1 MFLLASTIGILQGL
15 YVDFYLC
22 IALCF
27 CMLIIGIIFKS
38 NFSKLL
44 MFICCILVFYVY
56 TAVQINMYDTKYK
69 DGTIEDN
76 FKIVSYKEVMDYY
89 DKYIAKNSN
98 GDKFLIYLPHSDKEL
113 KKGTV
118 IYCVG
123 EFSLPDLERNTGGF
137 NYRRYLN
144 SQKIFGSVYI
154 DKYYISDLSE
164 FNLIYWVQDEIYSS
178 LARLFPKNEMG
189 LILGMMIGET
199 KDISENVLENFKN
212 TGITHL
218 VAVSGSNVAYVIILV
233 QFVFQKLIGKRGTY
247 FVSIFF
253 IIIFMLVSGASSSVI
268 RASIMSILSI
278 VASITYFKS
287 DIVSNI
293 CFSAFILMIISPLIV
308 FDVGFI
314 LSFGGTIG
322 IVALS
327 KDFERVFSKF
337 GKLSQTLAV
346 TCSAQVILTPIMMY
360 YFNTISILS
369 IITNLIVAPISG
381 SITILG
387 FVVFLVS
394 KFCLPLAK
402 LFANSL
408 YILSTFTI
416 STAKIFSSIPFSSF
430 QTITPNLF
438 EILFFYFLI
447 FYLVGK
453 IDLLLFGEKIVK
465 LLHGFKLQNYSCVR
479 KIISLFDKCNAERK
493 FKFISCKNKAS
504 YKFIFVLLS
513 IFVCIECT
521 WYFIPRNYLDV
532 RCVDVGQGD
541 CIFIETN
548 NRKKILIDG
557 GGSETYDVGKNILL
571 PYLLDRRVMC
581 IDTIISS
588 HADADHLYGLITV
601 LENVKVNRIIIAK
614 NSLGYK
620 KVYEIAEKK
629 KIDVIE
635 VLKGDILTLGDIR
648 LEAISPSKNMDN
660 SDVNDYSLV
669 VKLMYGEKSILFT
682 GDISQNIEKTLYSV
696 DADILKV
703 AHHGSNSSSEEGF
716 IKRVNPSLAIIGVG
730 KENKYGHPADEVMK
744 RLKNTSK
751 VYTTAEYG
759 EIKLKIY
766 KNRIKYVDK

>member
-1 MFLLASTIGILQGL
+1 MISLVLMLLLASVIGILEGL
-15 YVDFYLC
+15 YIEFYLC
-22 IALCF
+22 IAFCFLLLIACVFLKVNFFKLTLLLC
-27 CMLIIGIIFKS
+27 CLV
-38 NFSKLL
+38 
-44 MFICCILVFYVY
+44 VFYIY
-56 TAVQINMYDTKYK
+56 TVVQLDMYDTKY
-69 DGTIEDN
+69 IEGVIQDE
-76 FKIVSYKEVMDYY
+76 FKIISYKEEKDYY
-89 DKYIAKNSN
+89 DKYIAKNSS

-113 KKGTV
+113 KKGT
-118 IYCVG
+118 IICCEG
-123 EFSLPDLERNTGGF
+123 EFSIPELARNTGGF

-199 KDISENVLENFKN
+199 KDISENILEDFKN

-322 IVALS
+322 IVVLS

-337 GKLSQTLAV
+337 GKVSQTLAV

-360 YFNTISILS
+360 YFNTISIIS

-381 SITILG
+381 SITIWG
-387 FVVFLVS
+387 FVVFVVS
-394 KFCLPLAK
+394 TFCFPLAK
-402 LFANSL
+402 ILANSL
-408 YILSTFTI
+408 YILAKSTI
-416 STAKIFSSIPFSSF
+416 SVAGIFSNISFSSI

-453 IDLLLFGEKIVK
+453 IDLHVI
-465 LLHGFKLQNYSCVR
+465 
-479 KIISLFDKCNAERK
+479 
-493 FKFISCKNKAS
+493 
-504 YKFIFVLLS
+504 
-513 IFVCIECT
+513 
-521 WYFIPRNYLDV
+521 
-532 RCVDVGQGD
+532 
-541 CIFIETN
+541 
-548 NRKKILIDG
+548 
-557 GGSETYDVGKNILL
+557 
-571 PYLLDRRVMC
+571 RR
-581 IDTIISS
+581 
-588 HADADHLYGLITV
+588 
-601 LENVKVNRIIIAK
+601 K
-614 NSLGYK
+614 NS
-620 KVYEIAEKK
+620 
-629 KIDVIE
+629 
-635 VLKGDILTLGDIR
+635 
-648 LEAISPSKNMDN
+648 
-660 SDVNDYSLV
+660 
-669 VKLMYGEKSILFT
+669 
-682 GDISQNIEKTLYSV
+682 
-696 DADILKV
+696 
-703 AHHGSNSSSEEGF
+703 
-716 IKRVNPSLAIIGVG
+716 
-730 KENKYGHPADEVMK
+730 
-744 RLKNTSK
+744 
-751 VYTTAEYG
+751 
-759 EIKLKIY
+759 
-766 KNRIKYVDK
+766 